1 LRRLAR
7 AAIAAAA
14 AALPLLAGC
23 NDDCCTVVDSYPIQ
37 LTRAP
42 MGGPLAGV
50 SAQAGALVA
59 VAAKQNAGVAQSFPM
74 LIDTGTPVT
83 VLGGAAGSKLQTFR
97 SGFDLYDAPGG
108 PSAPLRAQ
116 LRGVDMLQL
125 PLQPVGDGSVIPG
138 GLFGGD
144 LLRAFSVA
152 FRFGA
157 TCPTGP
163 GLCSSMT
170 LWPHLGADESFL
182 EDAGYAVIRF
192 SLFGGGEVT
201 ADGDPDFLGLRGP
214 LELPATRIVLRTCGV
229 PTAFDPAS
237 FAHPACCTADQARG
251 QASGVDLAL
260 LVDTGVGPLVLSQ
273 SAWDRVLAK
282 ATAQAADAQA
292 AGDTTAQP
300 PPAPTDRMPSL
311 LVATWPSPI
320 SASWST
326 IPRFA
331 LVDLEAGG
339 DRDPGPCVE
348 LARSRRTE
356 WLSWETVNHPEN
368 GACFQPCDADP
379 DQSNEAQNSA
389 AYIELGGAI
398 PVAIVDDDEPF
409 LQAIR
414 FDVRPEGPE
423 VDGVVGAGALGRARV
438 EIDYQS
444 SSPRALFSC
453 EIEGVPRTACYAA
466 ARCPR
471 LPDHDHQHLCFGLGL
486 HGLAPTC
493 APSGC

>member
-1 LRRLAR
+1 VL
-7 AAIAAAA
+7 AAA
-14 AALPLLAGC
+14 AALALLAGC

-37 LTRAP
+37 LARAP
-42 MGGPLAGV
+42 IGGPLVGV
-50 SAQAGALVA
+50 STQDGALVA
-59 VAAKQNAGVAQSFPM
+59 LAAKRNTGVGPAADM
-74 LIDTGTPVT
+74 VIDTGSPVT
-83 VLGGAAGSKLQTFR
+83 VMSGPAGSQLSTFR
-97 SGFDLYDAPGG
+97 DGFDLYDTGPGAAT
-108 PSAPLRAQ
+108 PTPLRAQ

-125 PLQPVGDGSVIPG
+125 PLQPVGDGSVMPG
-138 GLFGGD
+138 WLFGAD

-157 TCPTGP
+157 TCASGT

-182 EDAGYAVIRF
+182 EDAGYAVLRF
-192 SLFGGGEVT
+192 TLYGGGEVT

-214 LELPATRIVLRTCGV
+214 LEIPPTRVVLRTCGV
-229 PTAFDPAS
+229 PAAFDPAT
-237 FAHPACCTADQARG
+237 FAHPACCTAADARAQAT
-251 QASGVDLAL
+251 GVDLAL

-273 SAWDRVLAK
+273 SAWDKVLAT
-282 ATAQAADAQA
+282 ATAQAAAA
-292 AGDTTAQP
+292 RLAGDATAQP
-300 PPAPTDRMPSL
+300 PPAPTDRSPSL

-356 WLSWETVNHPEN
+356 WLSWETVVHPEA

-379 DQSNEAQNSA
+379 DQTNEAQNSA
-389 AYIELGGAI
+389 AYLELGGSI
-398 PVAIVDDDEPF
+398 PVAIVDDEEPF

-444 SSPRALFSC
+444 SSTRAVFSC
-453 EIEGVPRTACYAA
+453 EVEGVARAACYAA